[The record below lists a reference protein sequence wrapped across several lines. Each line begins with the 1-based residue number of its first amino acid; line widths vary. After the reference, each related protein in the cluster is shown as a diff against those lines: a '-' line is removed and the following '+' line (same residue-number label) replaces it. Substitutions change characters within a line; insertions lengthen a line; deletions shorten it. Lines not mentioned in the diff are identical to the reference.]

1 LDQPIAIYDTS
12 DADEK
17 IGTDSK
23 VTRMIKAAVKTN
35 RLVDAYA
42 MPIIIDKT
50 VPATPVADL
59 DATLEVI
66 EPLGFTILAIDT
78 APTVG
83 DDTMAWTDHLNFV
96 SDAIEQR
103 PAILV
108 IPFTDIDDATAFA
121 EQAPIETS
129 YRVIIACYHGAT
141 GQEAEI
147 AGAMAAALADSND
160 PAVPFNGVN
169 LEVLVL
175 LKTNTSLL
183 LSVKSVH

>member
-1 LDQPIAIYDTS
+1 
-12 DADEK
+12 
-17 IGTDSK
+17 
-23 VTRMIKAAVKTN
+23 
-35 RLVDAYA
+35 

-66 EPLGFTILAIDT
+66 EPLGLRFLQQT

-108 IPFTDIDDATAFA
+108 IPFTDIDDATAFIGKH
-121 EQAPIETS
+121 QLK
-129 YRVIIACYHGAT
+129 RVI
-141 GQEAEI
+141 
-147 AGAMAAALADSND
+147 
-160 PAVPFNGVN
+160 V
-169 LEVLVL
+169 
-175 LKTNTSLL
+175 SLL
-183 LSVKSVH
+183 LVIMVLLVKKLKLLVRWLLL